1 MSELTEFKYSWSD
14 GIEYVLQELYKN
26 TIERSEFH
34 KKRYRYLKG
43 YLKYFRIPTI
53 ILSGMNSVFS
63 VGLQPYCPQKTVSA
77 ICCLISLICGI
88 ISSIELFL
96 SIQTTMEKELAAS
109 KEYYLLSVDIFKVLF
124 LERSKRMM
132 NGKTYLDDTYQKYCK
147 IVESSNLVNHS
158 IPNMMN
164 LDILKMVSN
173 SEQYKTN
180 DVLQLV
186 VVDNEEKQTNIIVE
200 EEQN

>member
-1 MSELTEFKYSWSD
+1 M
-14 GIEYVLQELYKN
+14 
-26 TIERSEFH
+26 R
-34 KKRYRYLKG
+34 KG
-43 YLKYFRIPTI
+43 
-53 ILSGMNSVFS
+53 V
-63 VGLQPYCPQKTVSA
+63 
-77 ICCLISLICGI
+77 ICGI

-132 NGKTYLDDTYQKYCK
+132 NGKLYLDDTYQKYCK

-186 VVDNEEKQTNIIVE
+186 VVDTQEKQTNIIVE